1 MIFHLY
7 LQDFTLTVFDSTQ
20 QRTAWLKLVHKFVSM
35 AQQKIFNVV
44 QGYKQNRDVNIEHL
58 EQLHVVFQKGQVLHQ
73 HDINAPGRQGSSLRA
88 GESAGTAPCHTIP
101 LWEER
106 GAAGALGAQRLHG
119 KHQCNCPA
127 EVKAAACTALPEGWT
142 GTSVEGCPLL
152 CPSTL
157 SAGYIMAF
165 PTAIKK
171 AGFYFDFSL
180 YFKHCDKMIS
190 QQQGM
195 QCAIIMNTAGPQNW
209 VGTQATSQMLAY
221 NLLLEKLHWQILTL

>member
-101 LWEER
+101 L
-106 GAAGALGAQRLHG
+106 
-119 KHQCNCPA
+119 
-127 EVKAAACTALPEGWT
+127 
-142 GTSVEGCPLL
+142 
-152 CPSTL
+152 
-157 SAGYIMAF
+157 
-165 PTAIKK
+165 
-171 AGFYFDFSL
+171 
-180 YFKHCDKMIS
+180 
-190 QQQGM
+190 
-195 QCAIIMNTAGPQNW
+195 
-209 VGTQATSQMLAY
+209 
-221 NLLLEKLHWQILTL
+221 